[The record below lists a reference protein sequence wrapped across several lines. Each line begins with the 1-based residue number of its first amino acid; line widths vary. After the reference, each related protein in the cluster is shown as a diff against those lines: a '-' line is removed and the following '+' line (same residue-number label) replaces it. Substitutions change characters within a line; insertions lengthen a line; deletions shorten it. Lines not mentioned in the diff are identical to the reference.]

1 MIIYLLL
8 FVLTLSLALLI
19 TTASS
24 SRIAFAYRR
33 SFSDPRR
40 ERLFIA
46 SLSLVLAFAGVRVI
60 THLIH
65 LGEGGPFHYIYYRGT
80 HIHHLVIGIL
90 LLLAV
95 GYLWL
100 AQIGTGIGQSSR
112 RTSRLTAILY
122 GVGAA
127 LTLDELALWV
137 NLEDVYWLP
146 QGRESIDAV
155 IIFAAI
161 LLIGLWGQHFFRE
174 LVQELKRLL
183 KS

>member
-1 MIIYLLL
+1 MIIYLSL
-8 FVLTLSLALLI
+8 FVFTLLVAVLI

-24 SRIAFAYRR
+24 SRLVSAYQR
-33 SFSDPRR
+33 SFTDPRR

-46 SLSLVLAFAGVRVI
+46 YLSFVLSFTGVRVI

-65 LGEGGPFHYIYYRGT
+65 FGEGGPFHSIYYRGT
-80 HIHHLVIGIL
+80 HIHHLVIGII

-100 AQIGTGIGQSSR
+100 AQIGTGIGQSSKR
-112 RTSRLTAILY
+112 FSILTATLY

-137 NLEDVYWLP
+137 NLQDVYWVQ

-155 IIFAAI
+155 IIFAAVSF
-161 LLIGLWGQHFFRE
+161 IGLWGQRFFRE
-174 LVQELKRLL
+174 LMEEIKRLFPR
-183 KS
+183 